1 MDNINMKLN
10 GHEQDVVSEAL
21 KLYVTEIN
29 KEIEA
34 LEAKGKRPIF
44 TVDYYPQVA
53 EGIKSK
59 LNINK

>member
-1 MDNINMKLN
+1 MKLN
-10 GHEQDVVSEAL
+10 GHEQYIVSEAL

-34 LEAKGKRPIF
+34 LKAEGKRPIF

-53 EGIKSK
+53 KDIKSK
-59 LNINK
+59 LKITLK

>member
-1 MDNINMKLN
+1 MKLN

>member
-1 MDNINMKLN
+1 MKLN
-10 GHEQDVVSEAL
+10 GHEQDVVSVAL

-34 LEAKGKRPIF
+34 LEAEGKRPIF

>member
-1 MDNINMKLN
+1 MKLN

-34 LEAKGKRPIF
+34 LKAKGKRPIF

>member
-1 MDNINMKLN
+1 MKLN
-10 GHEQDVVSEAL
+10 GHEQHIVSEAL

-34 LEAKGKRPIF
+34 LQAEGKRPIF

-53 EGIKSK
+53 KDIKSK
-59 LNINK
+59 LNITI

>member
-1 MDNINMKLN
+1 MKLN

-29 KEIEA
+29 KEIKA

>member
-1 MDNINMKLN
+1 MKLN
-10 GHEQDVVSEAL
+10 GHEQDVVSAAL
-21 KLYVTEIN
+21 KLYVQEIN

-34 LEAKGKRPIF
+34 LESEGKRPIF

-59 LNINK
+59 LNINI

>member
-1 MDNINMKLN
+1 MKLN

-44 TVDYYPQVA
+44 TVDYYPQIA

>member
-1 MDNINMKLN
+1 MKLN

-44 TVDYYPQVA
+44 TVNYYPQVA

>member
-1 MDNINMKLN
+1 MKLN

-29 KEIEA
+29 KEIKA

-44 TVDYYPQVA
+44 TVDYYPEIA
-53 EGIKSK
+53 KGIKSK
-59 LNINK
+59 LNITI

>member
-1 MDNINMKLN
+1 MKLN
-10 GHEQDVVSEAL
+10 EHEQDVVSEAL

>member
-1 MDNINMKLN
+1 MKLN

-29 KEIEA
+29 KEIKA

-44 TVDYYPQVA
+44 TVDYYPEVA
-53 EGIKSK
+53 KCIKSK
-59 LNINK
+59 LNITI

>member
-1 MDNINMKLN
+1 MKLN

-59 LNINK
+59 LNISK